1 MRMLLFLQLLWTRLS
16 WPVLAYLTHARSRGN
31 RRGSTETTATRSTIT
46 TAKNSI
52 ITALSAATAT
62 TGGDL
67 TSARRFVAEGM
78 TAFRNGQVERSI
90 DWFDQAERAAPAL
103 ITPYLWQRGLSYYYT
118 DQFDNASRQFRTDV
132 QVNPAD
138 VEEIVWDIASQL
150 RRSGD
155 NGQFPVPSQL
165 QLPRNDPR
173 RIMVRPVVAG
183 VAAAAGT
190 SYTALAFLSRS
201 VIHLFPFLSSRV
213 CIACFEAKERNMI

>member
-1 MRMLLFLQLLWTRLS
+1 MRMLLQLLLLWTRLS
-16 WPVLAYLTHARSRGN
+16 LQPVLAYVTHARSRGN

-46 TAKNSI
+46 TANSRI
-52 ITALSAATAT
+52 ITALSATAT

-67 TSARRFVAEGM
+67 ASARRFVAEGM

-103 ITPYLWQRGLSYYYT
+103 ITPYLWQRGLSYYYA

-155 NGQFPVPSQL
+155 NSPFPVPSQL

-173 RIMVRPVVAG
+173 RIMVSPVVAADA
-183 VAAAAGT
+183 VAA
-190 SYTALAFLSRS
+190 
-201 VIHLFPFLSSRV
+201 
-213 CIACFEAKERNMI
+213 KK